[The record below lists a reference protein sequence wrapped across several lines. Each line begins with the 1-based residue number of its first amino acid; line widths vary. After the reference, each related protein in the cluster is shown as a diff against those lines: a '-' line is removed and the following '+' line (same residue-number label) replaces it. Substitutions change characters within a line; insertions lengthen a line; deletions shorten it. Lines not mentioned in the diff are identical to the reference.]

1 MSEDRIGEAVERG
14 AKAAEAVK
22 QKTGLVNELQRGE
35 SATKGLYRG
44 VSDGTRLN

>member
-22 QKTGLVNELQRGE
+22 AFIEV
-35 SATKGLYRG
+35 YRMG
-44 VSDGTRLN
+44 HD